1 MAIITLSTSQSTS
14 YNKVTDTKYVYEVT
28 YYFDEDTKMMF
39 KKRRVIGKVDPQT
52 GETIPTGRVR
62 KEFSEGTAEKKDYEN
77 LYKKATRQY
86 ERQHEFDRNAK
97 AQLTTALRSASK
109 RLDEVISN
117 VKKEKENIERLLL
130 TYDTEN
136 RKSN

>member
-28 YYFDEDTKMMF
+28 YYFDEDTKMKF